1 MYIEERLKAAA
12 LVKAKILKRN
22 KNKPNVMP
30 EKGNTTSV
38 QRIQIHASTMASEPA
53 RARLLWAISFLVLP
67 VTFGHT
73 TSCRSLAL
81 IFSVTIYFAMKRS
94 TPCSDIL
101 RHSPSSWAAV
111 VHWSA
116 FYTESTEVVQET
128 PHQLLFLAP
137 DVARAPHQLSAHQV
151 LRQSRNLNARHKSRQ
166 KDSSR
171 AYNRLDAL
179 TSRLDKRVQIGNRVV
194 GTIVLSPTNAASQ
207 EAVVGS
213 T

>member
-22 KNKPNVMP
+22 KNKPNVML
-30 EKGNTTSV
+30 EKDNTTSV
-38 QRIQIHASTMASEPA
+38 RRIQIHASTMASEPA
-53 RARLLWAISFLVLP
+53 RARCIWAIPPLVLP

-73 TSCRSLAL
+73 TSCRSRAL
-81 IFSVTIYFAMKRS
+81 IFSATIYFAMKRS
-94 TPCSDIL
+94 TSCSDIL
-101 RHSPSSWAAV
+101 RHPPSSWAAV

-137 DVARAPHQLSAHQV
+137 DVARAPHQLSAHHA

-171 AYNRLDAL
+171 AYTLLDAL
-179 TSRLDKRVQIGNRVV
+179 TSCLDKRVQI
-194 GTIVLSPTNAASQ
+194 
-207 EAVVGS
+207 
-213 T
+213 